1 MDETRKYE
9 FENEETEYVTE
20 NDNEGEVTQEEIKY
34 LTDNEDNAGV
44 QNINKYE
51 NQEAESKVEN
61 ENRDQLK
68 YSIDEEDVE
77 YLLNDKS
84 KNMNKFINN
93 DENYLNDKELNVED
107 GPENQSLH
115 NNIGFEDYKET
126 EPEYEDVR
134 KELEQNYQDININ
147 EEQNHDYNRE
157 VAMDTTRWEKS
168 KRSVKRSRRSG
179 LGSIIISAV
188 LASAITLGGVYALL
202 PNILNARGIK
212 LDNTL
217 PQQQIT
223 INPAEDHTV
232 YSAVAK
238 KAMPSVVG
246 ITTIGVQRD
255 WLGLR
260 EVTGVGTGVVID
272 KRGYI
277 LTNSHVIS
285 DGNAKEVKVLLN
297 DGGQIDAEVLWFE
310 KSLDLAIIK
319 VEGGN
324 LPVAELGDSDE
335 IEVGQLA
342 IAIGNPLG
350 LSFQRTLTQGVI
362 SGLNRSITDSGS
374 GTTIENL
381 IQTDASINPGNSGGP
396 LLNSRGQVIG
406 INTAKVTSGEGLG
419 FAIPINTAKPIVEQF
434 IEKGEFTRV
443 SLGIQA
449 IDIDMFESLTG
460 LKLPVEKGVYVAQVT
475 GNSAADKYGIMAGD
489 IIVKVGNAEINN
501 RDDLIRTTYKHRPG
515 DKTSITV
522 LRNNKAIDINMVF
535 D

>member
-1 MDETRKYE
+1 MEIRNTTNDSN
-9 FENEETEYVTE
+9 ENEVTEEEFKCLTHIQGEGEIKDQLENSSDGENFEYLSNGKDGNISRSENVETEYNME
-20 NDNEGEVTQEEIKY
+20 IEDESNFIHNDV
-34 LTDNEDNAGV
+34 
-44 QNINKYE
+44 
-51 NQEAESKVEN
+51 
-61 ENRDQLK
+61 
-68 YSIDEEDVE
+68 DEEPR
-77 YLLNDKS
+77 
-84 KNMNKFINN
+84 
-93 DENYLNDKELNVED
+93 DEN
-107 GPENQSLH
+107 GPMH
-115 NNIGFEDYKET
+115 NNIEFEAHSKR
-126 EPEYEDVR
+126 EPEYEDIR
-134 KELEQNYQDININ
+134 KELEQDYQNTDTNGGA
-147 EEQNHDYNRE
+147 NHNPNRE
-157 VAMDTTRWEKS
+157 VALETTKWEKS
-168 KRSVKRSRRSG
+168 KRSIKRKRRGGISTILIG
-179 LGSIIISAV
+179 AILG
-188 LASAITLGGVYALL
+188 SAITFGGMFAFL
-202 PNILNARGIK
+202 PTVLNARGIK
-212 LDNTL
+212 LDSG

-223 INPAEDHTV
+223 INPTEDHTV

-246 ITTIGVQRD
+246 ITTVGVQRD
-255 WLGLR
+255 FFGAR

-277 LTNSHVIS
+277 LTNSHVIN

-310 KSLDLAIIK
+310 RSLDLAIIK

-335 IEVGQLA
+335 IEVGEIA
-342 IAIGNPLG
+342 VAIGNPLG

-362 SGLNRSITDSGS
+362 SGLNRSITDSSS

-443 SLGIQA
+443 YLGIQA
-449 IDIDMFESLTG
+449 IDIDMFESITG
-460 LKLPVEKGVYVAQVT
+460 LKLPVEKGAYVAQVT

-489 IIVKVGNAEINN
+489 IITKVGSTPINN
-501 RDDLIRTTYKHRPG
+501 RDDLVRATYKHRPG
-515 DKTSITV
+515 DKTTITV
-522 LRNNKAIDINMVF
+522 LRNNKEIKINIVF